1 MSKNLGN
8 LIDLNKD
15 LNKIAIICEDQK
27 ITYRALDILI
37 NHVSYYLLNK
47 GIKKGDKVAIL
58 SLNSID
64 YVIIYLGILRLGAVA
79 VPINIKFTEKQI
91 DYILKDADVKLVLK
105 EIADIEIDTNIEYLF
120 NIEPEEND
128 PSTILYTSGSMGH
141 PKGVVISHNRKWEVL
156 NKCKNNYVEKRVVLL
171 ASPLYHGHS
180 LTVMS
185 VALAGH
191 STLILLPQFDSKKF
205 IKSTKQHKINSFSCV
220 PTMLSLILNEKDL
233 IKETDLS
240 SVVDINLHGASFKQ
254 QLIEDIKKVFV
265 NAEVHNRYGSTE
277 AGSGLFVNHPN
288 LPTPLMSVGY
298 PNPEIQYRIVN
309 EVLQIKSP
317 SVMLKYNNI
326 DNIDNNIFTEDGYY
340 ITNDLFNIDEQ
351 GFYYYQGR
359 SDNMII
365 NGGNNIY
372 PRQIELVLEKHP
384 LVKEVVV
391 IGLDDDIKGQK
402 PYAFIISHNKEKHI
416 VHIEK
421 ELKEH
426 ILKELPANHCPKRIW
441 VLDNF
446 PLLGVNK
453 VDKQELKKLA
463 KNFITWNTSKHV
475 VEYV

>member
-27 ITYRALDILI
+27 ITYKSLDILA
-37 NHVSYYLLNK
+37 NHVSYYLTTK
-47 GIKKGDKVAIL
+47 GIKKGDKIAIL
-58 SLNSID
+58 NLNSID
-64 YVIIYLGILRLGAVA
+64 YVILYLGILKLGAIVI
-79 VPINIKFTEKQI
+79 PINVKFTQKQI
-91 DYILKDADVKLVLK
+91 DYILKSEDIKLVLK
-105 EIADIEIDTNIEYLF
+105 EISDIEINLNVEYIF

-128 PSTILYTSGSMGH
+128 PSVILYTSGSAGY
-141 PKGVVISHNRKWEVL
+141 PKGVVTTHNRKWEIL
-156 NKCKNNYVEKRVVLL
+156 NKCKNSYSENRVILL

-205 IKSTKQHKINSFSCV
+205 IKSIEQHKVNSFSGV
-220 PTMLSLILNEKDL
+220 PTILSLLLNEKDL
-233 IKETDLS
+233 IKNTDLS
-240 SVVDINLHGASFKQ
+240 SVTDINLHGAPFKP

-277 AGSGLFVNHPN
+277 AGSGLFINHPN
-288 LPTPLMSVGY
+288 LTTPLMSVGY
-298 PNPEIQYRIVN
+298 PNPEIKYRIVN
-309 EVLQIKSP
+309 GILQIKSP
-317 SVMLKYNNI
+317 SVMLKYN
-326 DNIDNNIFTEDGYY
+326 DRENNTFTEDGYY
-340 ITNDLFNIDEQ
+340 ITNDLFTVDEN

-359 SDNMII
+359 LDDMII

-372 PRQIELVLEKHP
+372 PRQIEIILEKHP
-384 LVKEVVV
+384 LVKEAVV

-416 VHIEK
+416 TYIEK
-421 ELKEH
+421 ELKEY
-426 ILKELPANHCPKRIW
+426 ILKELPPNHCPKRIW
-441 VLDNF
+441 ILDDF

-453 VDKQELKKLA
+453 IDKNELKKLA
-463 KNFITWNTSKHV
+463 KNFILISTNKHV

>member
-105 EIADIEIDTNIEYLF
+105 EIADIEINTNIEYLF

-205 IKSTKQHKINSFSCV
+205 IKSIKQHKINSFSCV

-240 SVVDINLHGASFKQ
+240 SVVDINLHGDSFKQ

-317 SVMLKYNNI
+317 SVMLKYN
-326 DNIDNNIFTEDGYY
+326 NIDNNIFTEDGYY